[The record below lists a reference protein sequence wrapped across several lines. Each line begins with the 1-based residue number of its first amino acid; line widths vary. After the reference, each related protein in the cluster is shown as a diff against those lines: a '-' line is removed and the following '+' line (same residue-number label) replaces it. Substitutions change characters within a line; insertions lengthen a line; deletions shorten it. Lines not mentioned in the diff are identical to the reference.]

1 MIKTMTLDL
10 LEKIFTD
17 IHTKLTINEVT
28 DKAYL
33 FLKCAKNIKAD
44 LQDDYWIELSK
55 EWDLNII
62 QGEGTTGFQ
71 MCLYKVKRDKNGNF
85 VTDTLDQFISI

>member
-1 MIKTMTLDL
+1 MTITLDL
-10 LEKIFTD
+10 LEKIFENTR
-17 IHTKLTINEVT
+17 TKLTLDEVT

-33 FLKCAKNIKAD
+33 FLKCSKNIKAD

-55 EWDLNII
+55 EWDLNIT

-71 MCLYKVKRDKNGNF
+71 MCLYKVKRDRNGDF
-85 VTDTLDQFISI
+85 VTDTLDEFISI